1 MIAVLLFVMA
11 NGTTLAQHSDTTSRI
26 GVALGG
32 AYALHSASF
41 TDLPGMNSCC
51 PEFTSGAGF
60 GPTAGLEWNMPLS
73 TAWRFGVRAGY
84 ASLPGIFTE
93 EEFIGYA
100 LDGTGDDA
108 TVVRA
113 TSEHQLTT
121 SMSAFEIMPRVQF
134 RPFHDL
140 GLGLHAVLDGQ
151 LLFGGSYEATEK
163 LITPSDGIFADT
175 RTNERGQASGDITN
189 LSSFVLAVGIGVHWD
204 LQLSDSWWLTP
215 ELSYYQG
222 LMDVADLS
230 YEPDAS
236 WKVSS
241 IRAGLVVTMAM
252 LPSPP
257 PMTTASVPLP
267 RLSAQVDSR
276 ELRSDDTEAD
286 IATVRIEET
295 LSTQVYPL
303 VPMIFFDENVSR
315 LKTNTYR
322 NLAPSQTREFRE
334 KREFTFDNTTAP
346 DRAQVTLDVYRNILN
361 IVGQRMRDQF
371 PGARLTLT
379 GCNADDGVER
389 GATALSRQRAD
400 AVREYLTTVWGIAND
415 RITVAAQGLPAN
427 PSKYTVTDGQDR
439 ADALEENRRVEL
451 SSATPELLA
460 PVVIND
466 TLREISPPRLKF
478 RMSASG
484 PGPMNTWSLTA
495 SHPGMPA
502 ARSGST
508 FLRDEGRGAPPASVV
523 WARAASQREIPKSA
537 EPIISM
543 LAVTDAGGERIVVG
557 DTLKVDYVT
566 VERKKRERVGMY
578 EVDQFRLA
586 LFGYEQTELN
596 EQNRMILE
604 RFVTPSLQH
613 NVIVEIDGF
622 TDRKGERE
630 LNQRISRERASAVAT
645 SLGTSSARING
656 HGEGAD
662 GVSAPFAN
670 DTPEGRMYN
679 RTVLITVKVP
689 AP

>member
-1 MIAVLLFVMA
+1 MIAALLVVMMA
-11 NGTTLAQHSDTTSRI
+11 GTITAQHTDTTSRI

-41 TDLPGMNSCC
+41 TNLPGMNSCC
-51 PEFTSGAGF
+51 PEYTSGAGF

-73 TAWRFGVRAGY
+73 TTWRFGVRAGY
-84 ASLPGIFTE
+84 ANLPGIFTE
-93 EEFIGYA
+93 QEFIGYA
-100 LDGTGDDA
+100 LDGSGDDA
-108 TVVRA
+108 KVVRA

-121 SMSAFEIMPRVQF
+121 SMSALEIMPRVQF
-134 RPFHDL
+134 RPFDDL
-140 GLGLHAVLDGQ
+140 GLGVHAVLDGQ
-151 LLFGGSYEATEK
+151 LLFGGTYDASEK
-163 LITPSDGIFADT
+163 LITPNDGIFADT
-175 RTNERGQASGDITN
+175 RTNERGQQSGDITN
-189 LSSFVLAVGIGVHWD
+189 LSSFVLAFGIGVHWD

-215 ELSYYQG
+215 EISYYQG

-241 IRAGLVVTMAM
+241 LRTGLVVTMAL
-252 LPSPP
+252 LPSPAP
-257 PMTTASVPLP
+257 VPVVPAPRP
-267 RLSAQVDSR
+267 RLSADVDSR

-322 NLAPSQTREFRE
+322 NLAPAQTREFRE
-334 KREFTFDNTTAP
+334 QRAFTFDNTTAP
-346 DRAQVTLDVYRNILN
+346 ERSQVTLDVYRNILN
-361 IVGQRMRDQF
+361 IVGRRLRDEY
-371 PGARLTLT
+371 PSARLTLT
-379 GCNADDGVER
+379 GCNAADGVER
-389 GATALSRQRAD
+389 GATALSRERAE
-400 AVREYLTTVWGIAND
+400 AVRDYLTTVWGIAQD
-415 RITVAAQGLPAN
+415 RITVAAQGLPTN
-427 PSKYTVTDGQDR
+427 PSKYTVADGQDR
-439 ADALEENRRVEL
+439 TDALEENRRVEL

-460 PVVIND
+460 PVVISD

-478 RMSASG
+478 RMNASG
-484 PGPMNTWSLTA
+484 PDPMNAWSLTA

-537 EPIISM
+537 DPIISI
-543 LAVTDAGGERIVVG
+543 LAVTDASGERIVVG

-586 LFGYEQTELN
+586 LFEYEQAELN
-596 EQNRMILE
+596 AQNRMILE
-604 RFVTPSLQH
+604 RFVTPSLQP
-613 NVIVEIDGF
+613 NAIVEIDGF
-622 TDRKGERE
+622 TDRKGERD
-630 LNQRISRERASAVAT
+630 LNQRLSRERATSVAT
-645 SLGTSSARING
+645 SLGTASARING

-662 GVSAPFAN
+662 GVPAPFAN